1 MTEIACFLCCR
12 FRFWLKGRCGW
23 EHESFSR
30 KKKGEYGRLIY
41 EIDDMKI
48 GHMKEVDVKAVDILF
63 STGLLLPFISTLF
76 ANGPHTTFQ
85 CVEKGV

>member
-1 MTEIACFLCCR
+1 MNLFQE
-12 FRFWLKGRCGW
+12 
-23 EHESFSR
+23 
-30 KKKGEYGRLIY
+30 KKEGEYGRLIY

-48 GHMKEVDVKAVDILF
+48 GDMKEVDVKAVDILF

-85 CVEKGV
+85 CVEKVV

>member
-1 MTEIACFLCCR
+1 M
-12 FRFWLKGRCGW
+12 
-23 EHESFSR
+23 
-30 KKKGEYGRLIY
+30 IY

-63 STGLLLPFISTLF
+63 PTGLMLPFISTLF

-85 CVEKGV
+85 CVEKVV